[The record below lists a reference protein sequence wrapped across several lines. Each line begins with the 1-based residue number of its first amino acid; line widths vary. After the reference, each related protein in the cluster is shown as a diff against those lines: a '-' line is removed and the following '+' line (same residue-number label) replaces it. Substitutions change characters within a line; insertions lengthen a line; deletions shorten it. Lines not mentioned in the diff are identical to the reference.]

1 MNKEEQEEIIS
12 AIKRANIEIFNVEGK
27 VFSFDYPE
35 MKSIKEQV
43 IEAYDK
49 HYVSSC
55 AEVVDLTLEKVD
67 KIIDEKI
74 EQKSEYLKNMQMDY
88 VALQGKDRL
97 LEIRKCES
105 VIKEL
110 EELKL
115 SLKGGKK

>member
-55 AEVVDLTLEKVD
+55 AEVVDLTLEKV
-67 KIIDEKI
+67 EKKLQK
-74 EQKSEYLKNMQMDY
+74 EQDAQNRTKTKEEKN
-88 VALQGKDRL
+88 G
-97 LEIRKCES
+97 
-105 VIKEL
+105 
-110 EELKL
+110 
-115 SLKGGKK
+115 